1 MYKIFFLYLQG
12 FLNLIIMLW
21 KELVYMVLDE
31 LKLVSDDSTFT
42 EDHVMFTLN
51 KYRTFVLK

>member
-21 KELVYMVLDE
+21 KELVYIVLDE

-51 KYRTFVLK
+51 KYRAFVLK